1 MSTTALPSL
10 ADEIMSE
17 TLYTTY
23 KQQQQLEGDVSQPS
37 FIFLQGAF
45 FLVQRKRRN
54 KDMGM
59 DRIRQVVAFVLVL
72 VVGLGRWCLGL
83 GRWSWS
89 LVVGRWSSVVGLGL
103 GLGLGRC
110 SLALVV
116 VILERRLFFRLCSF
130 PFLSVTLCS
139 IRCILSR
146 CASLPYLQPALLE
159 NFLPL
164 GLPT

>member
-54 KDMGM
+54 TDMGM
-59 DRIRQVVAFVLVL
+59 DRIRQVVALVLVL
-72 VVGLGRWCLGL
+72 VVGLGRWS
-83 GRWSWS
+83 WSWS
-89 LVVGRWSSVVGLGL
+89 LVLVLVVGRWSLVF
-103 GLGLGRC
+103 GLGRC
-110 SLALVV
+110 SLFVFRCSLVLV
-116 VILERRLFFRLCSF
+116 VILEMKWFFRLCSSIF
-130 PFLSVTLCS
+130 FCYALFYPLYFVSLCVS
-139 IRCILSR
+139 PLPST
-146 CASLPYLQPALLE
+146 SLA
-159 NFLPL
+159 
-164 GLPT
+164 